1 MPPEGAGIAICF
13 PGQGSQ
19 RAGMADGLTDDANAV
34 ELLQR
39 AQDQGVGLRAAL
51 NGPDEGLRPTEI
63 AQPALFL
70 VEVTLAAHLLEQPG
84 LRERVAVM
92 AGHSVGE
99 YAAAAVSGA
108 LQTTPAMDLVLERGK
123 LMAAA
128 TAGEMSAV
136 LGLEPAAVVDIC
148 AEAARQAGSVVVVAN
163 DNAPGQ
169 VVISGTPE
177 GIAAATALAKDK
189 GAKRVVALPVSG
201 AFHSP
206 LMEPAAQVF
215 AQRLKDSV
223 WSEPAIRVVT
233 NADAK
238 AATSAA
244 DLRSAMIRQLSSAV
258 LWRQSVQTMAAL
270 GVSIFIEVGP
280 GSVLS
285 GLIRRC
291 APEVT
296 VMTVNN
302 LADVGAVGEELGSV
316 LHG

>member
-19 RAGMADGLTDDANAV
+19 RAGMADGLTDDGNVV

-39 AQDQGVGLRAAL
+39 AQAQGVGLRAAL

-63 AQPALFL
+63 AQPGLFL
-70 VEVTLAAHLLEQPG
+70 VEVALAGRLLEQPG
-84 LRERVAVM
+84 LRERIALV

-108 LQTTPAMDLVLERGK
+108 LQVTAAMDLVLERGK

-128 TAGEMSAV
+128 TAGQMSAV

-148 AEAARQAGSVVVVAN
+148 ARAAQQSGSVVVVAN

-169 VVISGTPE
+169 VVISGSPE
-177 GIAAATALAKDK
+177 GITAATALAKDR
-189 GAKRVVALPVSG
+189 GAKRVVPLPVSG

-206 LMEPAAQVF
+206 LMGPAAQAF
-215 AQRLKDSV
+215 AQHLEDAS
-223 WSEPAIRVVT
+223 WSQPAMPVVT

-238 AATSAA
+238 AAVTAA
-244 DLRSAMIRQLSSAV
+244 ELRSAMTRQLSSAV
-258 LWRQSVQTMAAL
+258 LWRQSVQTMVAL
-270 GVSIFIEVGP
+270 GVSTFVEVGP
-280 GSVLS
+280 GAVLS

-302 LADVGAVGEELGSV
+302 LADIETVGEELGSV